1 MELADL
7 VRAAQR
13 GDRAATTELYARF
26 HRAVHAV
33 VLAHARY
40 ADAADLVQD
49 VFVAALRNL
58 ADVQDAAAFPGWLM
72 SIARNTAIDHLR
84 KRARHAN
91 HNHKLAASNPAATVA
106 ENSSPSADAN
116 RVLQALETLP
126 DAYRETLIMRLL
138 EDMTGPEIAERTG
151 LAPGSVRVNLH
162 RGMEMLRAA
171 LTPRAEAV

>member
-13 GDRAATTELYARF
+13 GDRVATAELYARF

-49 VFVAALRNL
+49 VFVAALRSL
-58 ADVQDAAAFPGWLM
+58 ADVEDAAAFPGWLM

-84 KRARHAN
+84 KRARQAGQRHTLTAISSTT
-91 HNHKLAASNPAATVA
+91 AVA

-116 RVLQALETLP
+116 RVLQALLTLP

-138 EDMTGPEIAERTG
+138 EDLTGPEIAERTG

-162 RGMEMLRAA
+162 RGMELLRAA
-171 LTPRAEAV
+171 LTPRSEAV

>member
-13 GDRAATTELYARF
+13 GERAATTELYARF

-49 VFVAALRNL
+49 VFVAALRSL
-58 ADVQDAAAFPGWLM
+58 SDVQDADAFPGWLM

-84 KRARHAN
+84 KRARQAN
-91 HNHKLAASNPAATVA
+91 QNHKLAAIKPAATVE

-116 RVLQALETLP
+116 RVLQALQTLP

-162 RGMEMLRAA
+162 RGMELLRAA